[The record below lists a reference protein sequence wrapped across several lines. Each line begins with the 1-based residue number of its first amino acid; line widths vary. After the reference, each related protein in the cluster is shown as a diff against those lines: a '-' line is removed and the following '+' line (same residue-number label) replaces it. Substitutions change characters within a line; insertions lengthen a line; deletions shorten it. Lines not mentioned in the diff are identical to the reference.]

1 MSNQN
6 EKKLLM
12 NKLVYLGPSLL
23 DIIKIA
29 MHEYWYDSVKLKHK
43 DKDRLCYMDTDTFT
57 ACIKTGFFF
66 FKIGIHS
73 MQG

>member
-1 MSNQN
+1 
-6 EKKLLM
+6 M

-43 DKDRLCYMDTDTFT
+43 DKDRLCYMDTDTFI
-57 ACIKTGFFF
+57 ACIKTDFFF
-66 FKIGIHS
+66 F
-73 MQG
+73 